1 VGAGGLR
8 APRRKGARV
17 AAPSGCIVPWAARAS
32 CWPQPQQLL
41 PVSAAGS
48 GRRCC
53 CSNPPLRSFCT
64 ADKTETPVPGSDT
77 GVLGGRGWMSRAAL
91 LKTAHWAVFAP
102 SSATAPQLFE
112 STRSMSLAL
121 LQNKNLSVFAYVEV
135 FWWSE
140 ATQIRTIALWGIFGG
155 NFIESDGFCA
165 VFIVECNQNFFI
177 IEINRVHER
186 VDKRL
191 PVAFHVRVELA
202 EPGQP
207 ETNLIFA

>member
-1 VGAGGLR
+1 MGAGGLR

-77 GVLGGRGWMSRAAL
+77 GVLGGRGW
-91 LKTAHWAVFAP
+91 
-102 SSATAPQLFE
+102 
-112 STRSMSLAL
+112 
-121 LQNKNLSVFAYVEV
+121 
-135 FWWSE
+135 
-140 ATQIRTIALWGIFGG
+140 IRTTEAEKQQIYSLSPLATREHAHILFAVIADCLYILSS
-155 NFIESDGFCA
+155 E
-165 VFIVECNQNFFI
+165 
-177 IEINRVHER
+177 
-186 VDKRL
+186 
-191 PVAFHVRVELA
+191 VAFVNYFFHGFSLF
-202 EPGQP
+202 
-207 ETNLIFA
+207 LSFSIFLRFTAIKALSIIAKDPKTFSVLRSFWSW